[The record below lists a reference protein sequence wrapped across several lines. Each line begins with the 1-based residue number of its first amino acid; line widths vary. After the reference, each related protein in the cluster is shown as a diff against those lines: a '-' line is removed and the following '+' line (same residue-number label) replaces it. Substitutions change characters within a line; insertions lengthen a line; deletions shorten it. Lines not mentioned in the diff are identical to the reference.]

1 MVVGVC
7 RLALALPGVHSLKEK
22 RGVVRR
28 VLERTR
34 QRFPVSAAEVGSL
47 DSHDESVVAF
57 AMVSND
63 GAQVD
68 AVLERVAQYV
78 ESLGLAPVTRR
89 ATQRLHAGPFEDATV
104 PRAAGEAGPVL
115 GDWDAF
121 AEEGA

>member
-7 RLALALPGVHSLKEK
+7 RLALALPGVNSLKEK

-68 AVLERVAQYV
+68 AMLERVAQYV

-89 ATQRLHAGPFEDATV
+89 ATQR
-104 PRAAGEAGPVL
+104 
-115 GDWDAF
+115 
-121 AEEGA
+121 